1 MKSKS
6 KLKVENPAVLLFSL
20 FYVIAGIAFLS
31 IFVVY
36 GFEPPHVGPIG
47 VLSLIT
53 AYYVFR
59 MKRWAVWLAV
69 ALFLLGTT
77 FGAVTLANSIV
88 NQTFGGALL
97 FHMALIAYLILTLI
111 AFIYVAAKRKNF
123 E

>member
-1 MKSKS
+1 MKLKL
-6 KLKVENPAVLLFSL
+6 KLKVENPIMLLFTIL
-20 FYVIAGIAFLS
+20 YAIIGIIFLS
-31 IFVVY
+31 IFVTY
-36 GFEPPHVGPIG
+36 NLQLLHLGIIG

-53 AYYVFR
+53 AYNVFK
-59 MKRWAVWLAV
+59 MKKWAVWLAF

-77 FGAVTLANSIV
+77 AGAITLANSIV

-111 AFIYVAAKRKNF
+111 AFIYIAAKRENF